1 LQVASF
7 YKNFCAF
14 LIGNTTSAALFWFEI
29 GQLLHI
35 LVLIWQLLHTFELLG
50 EIGQLLY
57 FYRLKIVRRYTLLIF
72 WVKRQLLLIS
82 GLKDGK
88 RYTLLN
94 FWF

>member
-1 LQVASF
+1 MQV
-7 YKNFCAF
+7 
-14 LIGNTTSAALFWFEI
+14 
-29 GQLLHI
+29 
-35 LVLIWQLLHTFELLG
+35 LHTSELLG

-82 GLKDGK
+82 GLKDGR